1 MPESTHFDAV
11 IVGGGPAGL
20 SAALILGRCRRRV
33 IVCDAG
39 QQRNRWS
46 RHMHGYLT
54 RDGIPPAEFL
64 QLARRDLEPYDVKLC
79 DNVVQAIRRDEDRF
93 VVDLDSGLSITG
105 RKVLLATGVRDRLPA
120 FPGVQELYGISVHHC
135 PYCDG
140 WENRDRAVAV
150 YSKGGRGFG
159 LAISLKTWTE
169 DVVLLTDGPARF
181 SAGERQQ
188 LVHAGV
194 LIRRER
200 VAGVDGE
207 DGRLRQIRFVSG
219 EPLARHAMF
228 FSTPQDQSCELARS
242 MGCEF
247 SKKGAVQ
254 TSLLQETCVP
264 GVYVAGDAARD
275 VQLVIVAAAEGAK
288 AGFAINTALQQREKG
303 PRANP
308 DRREKVPASES
319 APVADD
325 VKEK

>member
-1 MPESTHFDAV
+1 MAETTHYDAV

-33 IVCDAG
+33 MVCDAG
-39 QQRNRWS
+39 RQRNRRS
-46 RHMHGYLT
+46 LHMHAYLT
-54 RDGIPPAEFL
+54 RDGIAPAEFL
-64 QLARRDLEPYDVKLC
+64 QLARRDLQPYDVKIC
-79 DNVVQAIRRDEDRF
+79 DNIVQAVRRDNDRF
-93 VVDLDSGLSITG
+93 LVDLDSGLTITG
-105 RKVLLATGVRDRLPA
+105 RKILLATGVRDRLPR
-120 FPGVQELYGISVHHC
+120 FPGVDELYGISVHHC

-150 YSKGGRGFG
+150 YSQGGRGFG
-159 LAISLKTWTE
+159 LAISLKTWTD

-181 SAGERQQ
+181 SIRERQQ
-188 LVHAGV
+188 MEHAGV
-194 LIRRER
+194 VMRRER
-200 VAGVDGE
+200 IAGVDGV

-219 EPLARHAMF
+219 APLARHALF
-228 FSTPQDQSCELARS
+228 FSTKQDQSCELARG

-247 SKKGAVQ
+247 TKKGAVQ

-264 GVYVAGDAARD
+264 GVYVAGDASRD

-308 DRREKVPASES
+308 DRREKVPASEA
-319 APVADD
+319 APTADGPP
-325 VKEK
+325 E